1 MHFKLNLS
9 YSGQTKNSETKNVTT
24 LVLKNGNLALL
35 QYALCKMAKIARSY
49 IEQKDFINL
58 KFWGYWEKWWRKIQM
73 DSQNKM
79 TTFNPLLA
87 YPDSKEN
94 IKCCHL

>member
-9 YSGQTKNSETKNVTT
+9 YSGQNKNSETKDVTT
-24 LVLKNGNLALL
+24 LLLKNGNSVLL
-35 QYALCKMAKIARSY
+35 QYALCKMAKITRSY
-49 IEQKDFINL
+49 KEQKDFINYL
-58 KFWGYWEKWWRKIQM
+58 KFWGYQEKWQRKIRM

-79 TTFNPLLA
+79 TAFNPLLA

-94 IKCCHL
+94 IKCCQ